1 MWFGRRLLRSLGE
14 SVIWNSPSITAFY
27 GNSGTEFWGCRA
39 DCVPEFLPRAMRIAP
54 RELLESFHDPLGA
67 TPLRFAGR
75 TVDSRSVG
83 PSQTLV
89 VASLCEAWRCCPQGD
104 GNPGQWR
111 YELNGRGR

>member
-54 RELLESFHDPLGA
+54 RELLESFHEPLGA
-67 TPLRFAGR
+67 TPLRLPAAPEIREGGAKR
-75 TVDSRSVG
+75 EAPGDRAVALRIKRSRSH
-83 PSQTLV
+83 
-89 VASLCEAWRCCPQGD
+89 
-104 GNPGQWR
+104 
-111 YELNGRGR
+111 